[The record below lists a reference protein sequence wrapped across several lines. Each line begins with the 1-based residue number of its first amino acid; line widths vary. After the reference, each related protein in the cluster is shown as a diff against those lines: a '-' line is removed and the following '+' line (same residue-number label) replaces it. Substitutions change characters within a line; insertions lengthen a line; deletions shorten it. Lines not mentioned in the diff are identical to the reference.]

1 MAPPLV
7 VEDKGVSEG
16 ILATGNALQSAA
28 QRALGRRGIE
38 VWPVEVFVAQ
48 GALGRPLIR
57 VQARRARKALCRTR
71 LWLMGTMWTQDA
83 KGRSLCRLMGSWRA
97 FDRFASPGSWR
108 VCSSWTGAACCFAR
122 AANVRVEGPLTA
134 DSGRVACATLET
146 VVSFDTGSAAFDA
159 LETWLRSK
167 APGCARRR
175 RRRAQRAR
183 VAKRAALAIVSRSEI
198 RPIGPPPSGTR

>member
-57 VQARRARKALCRTR
+57 VQARRAATSATHSVHQFPAASTQR
-71 LWLMGTMWTQDA
+71 LESYCA
-83 KGRSLCRLMGSWRA
+83 YHGRHS
-97 FDRFASPGSWR
+97 
-108 VCSSWTGAACCFAR
+108 
-122 AANVRVEGPLTA
+122 
-134 DSGRVACATLET
+134 VAPD
-146 VVSFDTGSAAFDA
+146 FG
-159 LETWLRSK
+159 
-167 APGCARRR
+167 
-175 RRRAQRAR
+175 
-183 VAKRAALAIVSRSEI
+183 
-198 RPIGPPPSGTR
+198 